1 MTNTLIIRL
10 TIISTTTVPYSK
22 PSKPLTPPSSNDKR
36 VLTGLSQHVILA
48 PEAGLEVL
56 VVEGNQH
63 RFTMDC
69 SRTKHIL
76 LDLDDKFRIRIDA
89 FGQAWSQRRGIYVD
103 TLNHDA
109 CSAH

>member
-10 TIISTTTVPYSK
+10 TIISTTTVQQAIK
-22 PSKPLTPPSSNDKR
+22 TFDTPSSNDKR
-36 VLTGLSQHVILA
+36 VLTGLLQHVILA